1 MKKEKLYCMK
11 IRAFIKCSAKALV
24 SVCKNI
30 FYFFIGCIIA
40 LAPAY
45 AGYQMIGHLGILIGL
60 IVSFLFT
67 MFLWALDD
75 EIRNYKS
82 YMDDY

>member
-1 MKKEKLYCMK
+1 MK
-11 IRAFIKCSAKALV
+11 IRAFMRCSAKALV
-24 SVCKNI
+24 SICRNI
-30 FYFFIGCIIA
+30 FYFFIGWIIA

-45 AGYQMIGHLGILIGL
+45 TGYQMIGHLGILIGL
-60 IVSFLFT
+60 IISLLFT

-75 EIRNYKS
+75 EIRNYRS